1 MRTRAK
7 FTAGVFAFAMGM
19 LTASAIPAFA
29 AGPNDFFGNTIPANN
44 GDPSFGS
51 PAQNKAA
58 EAASGNLP
66 VEYTDDEKRMQKKY
80 RASIVHAKS
89 LIVKGDRMMKDG
101 TGKDDKAVKKGKII
115 KEIGEKSLADLE
127 ANNPIPH
134 ENLKP
139 KEDKFDEKKK
149 ADKE

>member
-1 MRTRAK
+1 MRARTNFNAEV
-7 FTAGVFAFAMGM
+7 FALTLGILTAG
-19 LTASAIPAFA
+19 ASQCFA
-29 AGPNDFFGNTIPANN
+29 AGPNDFFGNTMPANN
-44 GDPSFGS
+44 GDPSFGT

-80 RASIVHAKS
+80 RASVVHAKN
-89 LIVKGDRMMKDG
+89 LIVKGDRMMKVG
-101 TGKDDKAVKKGKII
+101 QGKDDKAVKKGKIL
-115 KEIGEKSLADLE
+115 KEIGEKSLAELE

-134 ENLKP
+134 ESLKP
-139 KEDKFDEKKK
+139 KEDKFDDRKK